1 MNAAINAVRVKVARV
16 AAVVGLLAGCGP
28 ARGLCDDRT
37 DFFENRIRPLFER
50 ACIECHSGDDAS
62 GGLRLTD
69 RRGWKD
75 AGVIE
80 PGRPQA
86 SRLLEVLRSEDP
98 DEVMPP
104 PDSGHEVS
112 SQEIGFVERWIADG
126 AIDPRAGEGDAGHVG
141 PKLRS
146 RIFEITDEDRSYWAF
161 QPLTEPAFSAA
172 EEASSAAAKI
182 DLLVSRGFGSRM
194 GLAMNPPATP
204 RQLVRRATYGL
215 WGLPPSPEDV
225 AKFEHDPG
233 DVAWKALVDRLLAS
247 HRYGERWGGY
257 WLDWVRYAETN
268 GYERDGD
275 KPNAWRYRDYVI
287 RAFATDKPYDRFL
300 LEQLAGDELAAS
312 EGWSSEVEP
321 DRWRDAIIATG
332 FCRLHQWDDEP
343 DSSEQAELDDADDVL
358 VTTSTVFLGL
368 TVGCARCHNHK
379 YDPISQR
386 DYYSMLGFF
395 RGLDPY
401 GQPKL
406 GGGSRGTGK
415 ISRNLLFSDGSADV
429 LAAVEL
435 PAPKPTFVL
444 HRGDRASP
452 RESVDPAAPTLL
464 REIHGEQPTI
474 VPLGDSSGRRMTLA
488 RWLVGPGHPL
498 VARVMVNRIWQRHF
512 GLGIVDTPDDFGRT
526 GSSPSNLPLLDFLA
540 REFVASGW
548 SIHHMHRIILASNA
562 YRMSSR
568 ADNAVALEVDP
579 ESRLFWRQ
587 RVRRLDAEAI
597 RDSVL
602 FVSGRLDAKASGP
615 AVFPTL
621 SPEVLERANAAA
633 RRWPETPA
641 GEQNCRSVYLA
652 VKRTLPIPF
661 LEVMDRSIGSS
672 PVIVRPSTTTAP
684 QALLL
689 MNDPW
694 VHDQASRLRDR
705 VQEEAGPAPSAM
717 VERLWQL
724 VYQRSATEQERAAAI
739 AYLEEQTRLQEEP
752 RADDQ
757 PSSAAWRSLV
767 RAVLNSNEAIYID

>member
-1 MNAAINAVRVKVARV
+1 MARRHPSSTLGQAVLGSLVLACAAVAVRCSADDSVA
-16 AAVVGLLAGCGP
+16 
-28 ARGLCDDRT
+28 
-37 DFFENRIRPLFER
+37 FFETNIRPLFER
-50 ACIECHSGDDAS
+50 ACIECHAGDDAS

-69 RRGWKD
+69 RQGWED

-86 SRLLEVLRSEDP
+86 SRLLEVLRSTDP

-104 PDSGHEVS
+104 PDAGHEVS
-112 SQEIGFVERWIADG
+112 AKEIACVEQWISAG
-126 AIDPRAGEGDAGHVG
+126 AVDPREAEGVAGHSG

-146 RIFEITDEDRSYWAF
+146 RVFEITDADRAYWAF
-161 QPLTEPAFSAA
+161 QPLATPAFTDADA
-172 EEASSAAAKI
+172 PAHAKI
-182 DLLVSRGFGSRM
+182 DMLVQRGCDSRP
-194 GLAMNPPATP
+194 GLVMNPAASP
-204 RQLVRRATYGL
+204 RQLIRRATYDL
-215 WGLPPSPEDV
+215 WGLPPTPEDV
-225 AKFEHDPG
+225 AAFEHDP
-233 DVAWKALVDRLLAS
+233 DDAAWRAVIDRLLAA

-287 RAFATDKPYDRFL
+287 RAFAADKRYDEFL
-300 LEQLAGDELAAS
+300 IEQLAGDELAAA
-312 EGWSSEVEP
+312 EGWSDSVQP
-321 DRWRDAIIATG
+321 DRWRDAITATG

-386 DYYSMLGFF
+386 DYYSLLGFF

-401 GQPKL
+401 GQPKR
-406 GGGSRGTGK
+406 GGGARGTGK
-415 ISRNLLFSDGSADV
+415 ISRTLPFADGPAEV

-435 PAPKPTFVL
+435 AAPKPTFVL
-444 HRGDRASP
+444 HRGDRSSP
-452 RESVDPAAPTLL
+452 REEVEPAAPAVL
-464 REIHGEQPTI
+464 RELHGEPPTI
-474 VPLGDSSGRRMTLA
+474 VPIGDSSGRRMTLA

-512 GLGIVDTPDDFGRT
+512 GIGIVDTPDDFGKT
-526 GSSPSNLPLLDFLA
+526 GSAPSNLPLLDFLA
-540 REFVASGW
+540 REFVDSGW
-548 SIHHMHRIILASNA
+548 SVKHVHRIIMASAA
-562 YRMSSR
+562 YRMSSS
-568 ADNAVALEVDP
+568 AEHAEAMKVDP

-597 RDSVL
+597 RDTVL
-602 FVSGRLDAKASGP
+602 FVGGRLASKSSGP
-615 AVFPTL
+615 SVYPTL

-633 RRWPETPA
+633 RRWPDSPA
-641 GEQNCRSVYLA
+641 DEQDCRSVYLV

-689 MNDPW
+689 LNDPW
-694 VHDQASRLRDR
+694 IHQQASRLLDR
-705 VQEEAGPAPSAM
+705 VQQEAGPAPAAM
-717 VERLWQL
+717 IERLWKL
-724 VYQRSATEQERAAAI
+724 VYQRAPTERERAAALGHVE
-739 AYLEEQTRLQEEP
+739 AHVRLQEPDAASELAS
-752 RADDQ
+752 R
-757 PSSAAWRSLV
+757 AAWESLV